1 MEILPGGRSGRACGG
16 GDSLKSD
23 PELVSLALAGEER
36 AFREL
41 VDRYRAR
48 IYTFV
53 LGIVKDREEAND
65 IAQDAFI
72 KVYASLK
79 SYDPS
84 RNFSSWLFKI
94 AQNLAIDY
102 LRKRRHEEISLDA
115 PLESLEGEV
124 GLQLA
129 SRGLDPD
136 RVVEGLEINEAIEAA
151 VAGLDPL
158 PRSAILLRHVEG
170 KTYEEIAEILDVP
183 LGTVKT
189 HIFRARRLLREKLK
203 RLLPGHTI

>member
-1 MEILPGGRSGRACGG
+1 
-16 GDSLKSD
+16 LKSD
-23 PELVSLALAGEER
+23 PELVSLALLGEER

-53 LGIVKDREEAND
+53 LRIVKDREEAND
-65 IAQDAFI
+65 VAQEAFI
-72 KVYASLK
+72 NVYSSLQ

-94 AQNLAIDY
+94 AQNISIDH
-102 LRKRRHEEISLDA
+102 LRKRHPEEISIHAAFETKD
-115 PLESLEGEV
+115 GEV
-124 GLQLA
+124 SLQLP
-129 SRGLDPD
+129 SRDLEPDREIEGMEIHEAIEVAVSGLDP
-136 RVVEGLEINEAIEAA
+136 I
-151 VAGLDPL
+151 

-170 KTYEEIAEILDVP
+170 KTYEEIAEILGVP

-189 HIFRARRLLREKLK
+189 HIFRARRLLRARLK
-203 RLLPGHTI
+203 KLLPGHHL